1 MAEKYFYNV
10 EYGGVGDP
18 PTESVDLGHCSQIAV
33 FTQRQKQQYSA
44 IEEPYKL
51 VAILIINLYV
61 PMIILVFM

>member
-18 PTESVDLGHCSQIAV
+18 PTKSVDLGHCSQIAV

-51 VAILIINLYV
+51 VY
-61 PMIILVFM
+61 